1 MKLTPSIPLLALAAA
16 LLASAPFQNALA
28 ASRKSKKEEE
38 AKKAAVTEPS
48 LPSRPIFG
56 EKVPESQPLASFWNS
71 PEFVKSFMGSYGFN
85 SAIEPAFANTNE
97 TAFYRSL
104 AEILGEKPEEAIAML
119 TTNLTA
125 ESSAIMNYT
134 LGTVHLQ
141 VGDITN
147 AVRQYE
153 VATAKFPN
161 FRRAHK
167 NLGLALVK
175 DAKYAE
181 AIPSLTKTLEL
192 GGVDSTTYGLLA
204 FCYLNMERYVA
215 AEAAYRNAMLLSP
228 DTLDWKL
235 GLVKAQISQNKLAEA
250 DTLLNEILQEKPE
263 NDAIWKLQA
272 GVYVQMEQPAKAAVN
287 YEILRK
293 LGKLDAQSLM
303 LLGDIYMTLEE
314 RAMALPPYLE
324 AIEKDPSRAGS
335 RGVRVAD
342 ILVGRAAWDEAR
354 AMFAKVREVAG
365 DTLAEEEQLKLLKL
379 EARVALANDEGE
391 KAAKTLEEIAARNP
405 MDGEAIILLGDYF
418 GNNGERE
425 KAEFRYDLAAKIT
438 GFEADA
444 MVKHAQL
451 LVRSKEYARAVDL
464 LTRAQ
469 KLKPRDSIGRYL
481 EQVQRAAQA
490 SARAG
495 RS

>member
-1 MKLTPSIPLLALAAA
+1 MKLTQTIPLGLIAA
-16 LLASAPFQNALA
+16 LLAFAPWQNASA

-38 AKKAAVTEPS
+38 AKKAAATEPS
-48 LPSRPIFG
+48 LPSRPMFG

-71 PEFVKSFMGSYGFN
+71 PEFVKGFMGSYGFN
-85 SAIEPAFANTNE
+85 TAIEPSFANTNE
-97 TAFYRSL
+97 QAFYRSL
-104 AEILGEKPEEAIAML
+104 AEIIGEKPEQAIAML

-125 ESSAIMNYT
+125 ESGAILNYT
-134 LGTVHLQ
+134 LGNLHLQ
-141 VGDITN
+141 TGDVTN
-147 AVRQYE
+147 AIRQFE
-153 VATAKFPN
+153 VSTAKFPN

-167 NLGLALVK
+167 NLGLSLVK

-181 AIPSLTKTLEL
+181 AIPPLTKTIEL
-192 GGVDSTTYGLLA
+192 GGVDATTYGLLA
-204 FCYLNMERYVA
+204 FCYLNLERYVA

-235 GLVKAQISQNKLAEA
+235 GLVKAQVSQNKLAEA

-263 NDAIWKLQA
+263 NDQIWKLQA

-293 LGKLDAQSLM
+293 LGKLDASSLM
-303 LLGDIYMTLEE
+303 LLGDIYMTLEQ

-324 AIEKDPSRAGS
+324 AIEKEPDRAAS

-342 ILVGRAAWDEAR
+342 ILVSRAAWDEAR

-365 DTLAEEEQLKLLKL
+365 DALAEEEQLKLLKL
-379 EARVALANDEGE
+379 EARVALANEEGE
-391 KAAKTLEEIAARNP
+391 KAAKTLEQIAAKNP
-405 MDGEAIILLGDYF
+405 MDGEAMILLGDYY

-451 LVRSKEYARAVDL
+451 LVRSKDYARAVDL